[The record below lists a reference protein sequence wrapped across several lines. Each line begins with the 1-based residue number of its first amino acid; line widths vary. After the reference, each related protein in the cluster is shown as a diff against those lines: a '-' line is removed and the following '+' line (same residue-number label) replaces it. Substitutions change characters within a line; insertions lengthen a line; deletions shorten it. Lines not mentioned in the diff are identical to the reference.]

1 MLAAA
6 RPACRLAVR
15 NHVSEMIEEI
25 QESEPFAP
33 FSRWLALA
41 DKSEELAETMTI
53 ATATPSGVP
62 SVRAVLLKGVD
73 ARGFVFYTNLESRKS
88 GELFVNPHA
97 ALCFHWKSLKRQ
109 VRAEGIVEQ
118 VTEDEADAYFAS
130 RPRGS
135 QVAAWSSD
143 QSRVL
148 ESREQLEKRVDMFT
162 RRFADRSAILR
173 PNFWSGFRVVPDRVE
188 FWQDQPSRLHDRL
201 VFVRDDE
208 TWRRERLFP

>member
-1 MLAAA
+1 
-6 RPACRLAVR
+6 
-15 NHVSEMIEEI
+15 MIEDI
-25 QESEPFAP
+25 RDIEPFAP
-33 FSRWLALA
+33 FQRWLSLA
-41 DKSEELAETMTI
+41 EKGEELAETMTL
-53 ATATPSGVP
+53 ATATAAGVP
-62 SVRAVLLKGVD
+62 SVRAVLLKGID

-109 VRAEGIVEQ
+109 VRAEGVAEQ

-135 QVAAWSSD
+135 QIAAWSSD
-143 QSRVL
+143 QSRPL
-148 ESREQLEKRVDMFT
+148 ENREQLEKRVDMFT

-173 PNFWSGFRVVPDRVE
+173 PNFWSGFRVVPNRVE

-201 VFVRDDE
+201 VFVREGDG
-208 TWRRERLFP
+208 WRRERLFP

>member
-1 MLAAA
+1 
-6 RPACRLAVR
+6 
-15 NHVSEMIEEI
+15 MIEDI
-25 QESEPFAP
+25 QDTEPFAP
-33 FSRWLALA
+33 FQRWLWLA
-41 DKSEELAETMTI
+41 EKSEELAETMTL
-53 ATATPSGVP
+53 ATATAASVP
-62 SVRAVLLKGVD
+62 SVRAVLLKGID

-109 VRAEGIVEQ
+109 VRAEGVAEQ

-135 QVAAWSSD
+135 QIAAWSSD
-143 QSRVL
+143 QSRPL
-148 ESREQLEKRVDMFT
+148 ENREQLEKRVDMFT

-173 PNFWSGFRVVPDRVE
+173 PNFWSGFRVVPNRVE

-201 VFVRDDE
+201 VFVREGDG
-208 TWRRERLFP
+208 WRRERLFP

>member
-1 MLAAA
+1 MIDDIAEDEPFEPFERWFALAA
-6 RPACRLAVR
+6 
-15 NHVSEMIEEI
+15 
-25 QESEPFAP
+25 Q
-33 FSRWLALA
+33 
-41 DKSEELAETMTI
+41 SEELAETMTL
-53 ATATPSGVP
+53 ATATPAGVP
-62 SVRAVLLKGVD
+62 SVRAVLLKAVD

-88 GELFVNPHA
+88 GELFVNPHV

-109 VRAEGIVEQ
+109 VRIEGLAEQ
-118 VTEDEADAYFAS
+118 VSEDEADGYFAS

-135 QVAAWSSD
+135 QIAAWASD

-148 ESREQLEKRVDMFT
+148 ENRQLLERRVDMFT

-173 PNFWSGFRVVPDRVE
+173 PNFWSGFRVVPSRVE

-201 VFVRDDE
+201 VFERDGE